1 MTSATTLTDS
11 ALARVESVTGQIEP
25 RDLRVSDAEREHV
38 GQLLQRA
45 VSEGRITIAEF
56 DTRMAAAM
64 AARTR
69 GELNA
74 QVLDIAEAAPEVRP
88 KDVLELRSG
97 MGNIKRRGYWVAPPT
112 IKVSGWVGDTLL
124 DFTDAQLVS
133 AVTTIDVKLGLGK
146 LIVVVPPGSTVDYD
160 DMHMALGEIK
170 DRTEHHP
177 SPGAKHFIIRGTSGG
192 GDVKIMNPRSW
203 RCGPLTV
210 HRPFRLM
217 WGRR

>member
-1 MTSATTLTDS
+1 M
-11 ALARVESVTGQIEP
+11 TGQIDP

-38 GQLLQRA
+38 GGLLQRA
-45 VSEGRITIAEF
+45 VSEGRITIVEF

-74 QVLDIAEAAPEVRP
+74 QVLDIAQVGPEVRP

-97 MGNIKRRGYWVAPPT
+97 MGNIKRRGHWVAPPT
-112 IKVSGWVGDTLL
+112 IKVSGGMGDMLL

-133 AVTTIDVKLGLGK
+133 PVTKIDVKLGLGE
-146 LIVVVPPGSTVDYD
+146 LVVVVPPGSTVDHD
-160 DMHMALGEIK
+160 DMHTTVGEIK

-177 SPGAKHFIIRGTSGG
+177 SPGAKHFIIRGTSSM
-192 GDVKIMNPRSW
+192 GDVKIVHPRSW
-203 RCGPLTV
+203 RFGPLTV

-217 WGRR
+217 WGWR